1 MKPWQPLS
9 SRKDF
14 LRTLKEGKRAEGES
28 LFIRLLSGGEGRKMG
43 FSTKRGFKNAVCRN
57 RAKRWMREALR
68 KNLSLLPKG
77 ANLILVAKPEMQDRL
92 FSEVLAEV
100 TRLLSEQT

>member
-9 SRKDF
+9 SRKAF
-14 LRTLKEGKRAEGES
+14 LRTLKEGQRAEGES
-28 LFIRLLSGGEGRKMG
+28 LFIRLLPGGEGRRIG
-43 FSTKRGFKNAVCRN
+43 FSTKGGFENAVCRN

-68 KNLSLLPKG
+68 KNLSLLPEG
-77 ANLILVAKPEMQDRL
+77 ASVILVAKPRMPERR

-100 TRLLSEQT
+100 ARLLAELA